1 MGAAASRGFAIT
13 AGLVA
18 PVTWGLTGIF
28 VRLLHGVPTLAIVAA
43 RLAVAALA
51 LLPWV
56 LLRRARLDGTALN
69 PWALAMAAYYVL
81 ATEAFVRA
89 PVVDVTLLVG
99 MAPVVTVLL
108 EWVRGRPASRGQVLG
123 AFLAVAGLVLFLR
136 PGTGIDPARLVGYLF
151 ALGAAFTSSA
161 YATGLRAQAEA
172 GQAPNALL
180 LTLGACILG
189 ALASGGLMAA
199 QGVGLAAYALD
210 APHGIRLV
218 LLGLVSTA
226 IPTLAYGLASAR
238 LPAVLTTSLG
248 LTTPLFAACF
258 AGFILGEWPALAAI
272 PGALVALTGVV
283 IVLRSPPRATRTP
296 RQGGAR

>member
-1 MGAAASRGFAIT
+1 MRSASSRGFAIT

-28 VRLLHGVPTLAIVAA
+28 VRLLHGVPTLAIVAG

-56 LLRRARLDGTALN
+56 LLRRGQIGRAALN
-69 PWALAMAAYYVL
+69 PWALAMAGYYVL

-99 MAPVVTVLL
+99 MAPVVAVVL
-108 EWVRGRPASRGQVLG
+108 EWGRGRPASRGQVAG
-123 AFLAVAGLVLFLR
+123 AFLAVAGLILFLR
-136 PGTGIDPARLVGYLF
+136 PGAGIEPGRVVGYLF
-151 ALGAAFTSSA
+151 ALGAAVTSSA

-172 GQAPNALL
+172 GRAPNALL
-180 LTLGACILG
+180 LTLSACILG
-189 ALASGGLMAA
+189 ALASGVLLAI
-199 QGVGLAAYALD
+199 QGTHLSAGTLD
-210 APHGIRLV
+210 ARHGLELA

-226 IPTLAYGLASAR
+226 VPTLAYGLASAR

-248 LTTPLFAACF
+248 LTTPLFAAFF
-258 AGFILGEWPALAAI
+258 AGFILGEWPALSAI
-272 PGALVALTGVV
+272 PGAIVALAGVV
-283 IVLRSPPRATRTP
+283 IVLRSPSRA
-296 RQGGAR
+296 AR